1 MKRFLSWQIISIIVL
16 ALALGFFDASG
27 ETQKKI
33 FPWTPEGITKT
44 RVHLG
49 LDLQGGSQLDYKI
62 DLRKV
67 PEKEQE
73 GITEGVMEVI
83 EKRVNGLGVSE
94 PSIYLSKVGDEQ
106 HIIVELAEIK
116 DLEKAKEIVG
126 KTIQLE
132 FKEQKTDP
140 DPNEEKVQRNYAEE
154 ILKKTLEKAENFSL
168 IAEEES
174 QAGSGKVRHDKG
186 ENPEFISNVDQ
197 KTKDII
203 EKLKPGQVHPKLID
217 ADNEYFMGDDQQLEQ
232 TKGVYIVKLAE
243 RKEVVRFEK
252 EVDTS
257 HILIAYKGGKDAAPE
272 VTRTE
277 EEAKKLAKELT
288 VKAKSGEDFAKIAQE
303 NSNDAGSKTSGG
315 VLTAPVNK
323 DANYVTEFKDAT
335 LKLEKEGDISDPVKS
350 EFGYHI
356 IKANKIRKDVKENQV
371 KIEKIFISTMPD
383 PWKDTGLTGE
393 HFVHADMEFDQQ
405 FFRPYVAIKFNSE
418 GAKLF
423 EELTGR
429 NVGKP
434 IAIFVGGKKI
444 SAPKVEGKIPGGS
457 ATITGQ
463 FTAEY
468 ATTLARDL
476 NTGAI
481 PAPII
486 LVGQHTIG
494 STLGQDALA
503 KSVKAGAIGMLLVI
517 LFMIAYY
524 RLPGLIASIALGIY
538 TLLLIF
544 LIKSELP
551 VWLSLLTA
559 TTIFLI
565 TLYKILNS
573 EDGNGEKFLSFI
585 LSIII
590 LFFVSSVLS
599 NPITLTLAGIA
610 GVILSIGMAVDAN
623 ILIFE
628 RTKEELHA
636 GHQIISAVEKG
647 FDRAWNSIRDSN
659 FSSLITCAILFYFGS
674 SLIRGFAL
682 NLAIGIVISMF
693 TAITVTRTLLRAVV
707 KTKLGENQKLFVPE
721 KKAEKKIYKIVEK
734 TGLWVGLSGTL
745 LGVSLLAL
753 IFFGLKLGM
762 DFTGGTFMEIQFKEK
777 VAIEDFRKELAS
789 IEDSMKGRVLGEEKT
804 VKSDSTETTI
814 GTATE
819 EPLDLKGAQI
829 VTSDE
834 GAYQIK
840 TKFIPTTTH
849 DEILSKLKDT
859 FGDLQE
865 KRFETIGPTI
875 GDAMKSKALLAL
887 FFASLMILI
896 YLAFAFRKIPKRVSP
911 WRFGAC
917 AIIALLHDL
926 FITFGFFLIL
936 GKFANVEIDA
946 LFITALLTVL
956 GFSVHDTIVV
966 FDRVRERLRG
976 NEDKSIREIANIS
989 LTETMGRSINTSVST
1004 LLTLTAMLIFGA
1016 SSIFYFTLAL
1026 TIGIVVGTYSS
1037 IFVATLLLVHWTEW
1051 AARKA

>member
-1 MKRFLSWQIISIIVL
+1 MKRFLSWQVIAIIVL
-16 ALALGFFDASG
+16 ALGLSFFDASG

-33 FPWTPEGITKT
+33 FPWTPEGVTKT
-44 RVHLG
+44 KVHLG

-73 GITEGVMEVI
+73 SITNGVMEVI
-83 EKRVNGLGVSE
+83 DKRVNGLGVSE
-94 PSIYLSKVGDEQ
+94 PSIYLSKVGGEQ

-132 FKEQKTDP
+132 FKEQKTNP
-140 DPNEEKVQRNYAEE
+140 DPNEEKTQRNYAEGV
-154 ILKKTLEKAENFSL
+154 LKKTLEKPENFSI

-174 QAGSGKVRHDKG
+174 QSNSGKVRHDKG
-186 ENPEFISNVDQ
+186 ENPEFISKVDA
-197 KTKDII
+197 KIKDIVD
-203 EKLKPGQVHPKLID
+203 KLKPGEIYSKLID
-217 ADNEYFMGDDQQLEQ
+217 SENEYVLGEDQELEQ
-232 TKGVYIVKLAE
+232 TKGVYILKLAE
-243 RKEVVRFEK
+243 KKEIVRFEK
-252 EVDTS
+252 QVDAS
-257 HILIAYKGGKDAAPE
+257 HILIAYKGAKDAASD

-277 EEAKKLAKELT
+277 EEAKKLAKDLT
-288 VKAKSGEDFAKIAQE
+288 AKAKNSGDFTKLAQE
-303 NSNDAGSKTSGG
+303 NSNDAGSKASGG
-315 VLTAPVNK
+315 VLTTPVNK
-323 DANYVTEFKDAT
+323 DASYVPEFKEAT
-335 LKLEKEGDISDPVKS
+335 LNLDQEGAVSDPVKS

-356 IKANKIRKDVKENQV
+356 IKANKIQKDIKENQV

-393 HFVHADMEFDQQ
+393 HFVHADMAFDQQ
-405 FFRPYVAIKFNSE
+405 SFSPYVSIKFNAE

-423 EELTGR
+423 EEITGR
-429 NVGKP
+429 NIGKP
-434 IAIFVGGKKI
+434 IAIFVGGRKI
-444 SAPKVEGKIPGGS
+444 SAPNVQGKIPGGS

-517 LFMIAYY
+517 IFMIAYY

-538 TLLLIF
+538 TLLMIF
-544 LIKSELP
+544 LVKSELP
-551 VWLSLLTA
+551 VWLSLLIGTA
-559 TTIFLI
+559 IFLI

-573 EDGNGEKFLSFI
+573 EEGNGEKFLSFI

-599 NPITLTLAGIA
+599 NPITLTLAGVA
-610 GVILSIGMAVDAN
+610 GIILSIGMAVDAN

-628 RTKEELHA
+628 RTREEVHT
-636 GHQIISAVEKG
+636 GHGMISAIEKG

-674 SLIRGFAL
+674 SLIRGFAI
-682 NLAIGIVISMF
+682 NLAIGIVVSMF

-707 KTKLGENQKLFVPE
+707 KTKLAEKENLFVPE
-721 KKAEKKIYKIVEK
+721 KKAEKKVYQIVEK
-734 TGLWVGLSGTL
+734 TNLWMGISGTL
-745 LGVSLLAL
+745 ISISLLAL

-762 DFTGGTFMEIQFKEK
+762 DFTGGTFTEIEFKNK
-777 VAIEDFRKELAS
+777 VAIEDFKKELGT
-789 IEDSMKGRVLGEEKT
+789 IEDNLKGET
-804 VKSDSTETTI
+804 AKSDSAGAAI
-814 GTATE
+814 GAPAQ
-819 EPLDLKGAQI
+819 EPLDLKGAQ
-829 VTSDE
+829 VVASDE
-834 GAYQIK
+834 GSYQIK
-840 TKFIPTTTH
+840 SKFISTVIH
-849 DEILSKLKDT
+849 DKIIVQLKDK

-887 FFASLMILI
+887 AFALLMILI
-896 YLAFAFRKIPKRVSP
+896 YLAFAFRKIPKRVNP

-917 AIIALLHDL
+917 AIIALFHDL

-946 LFITALLTVL
+946 LFITALLTIL

-989 LTETMGRSINTSVST
+989 LTETMGRSINTSFST
-1004 LLTLTAMLIFGA
+1004 LLTLIAMLIFGA

-1026 TIGIVVGTYSS
+1026 TV
-1037 IFVATLLLVHWTEW
+1037 
-1051 AARKA
+1051 